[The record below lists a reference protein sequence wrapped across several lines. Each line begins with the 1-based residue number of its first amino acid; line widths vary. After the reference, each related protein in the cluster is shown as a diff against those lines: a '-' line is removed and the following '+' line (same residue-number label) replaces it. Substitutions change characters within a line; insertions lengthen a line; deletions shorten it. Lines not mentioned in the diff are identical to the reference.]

1 MFVYN
6 LSSPT
11 TLTDNQFI
19 TYKTHQDSIDGHS
32 HSPSGTPLPEPES
45 DMRINFRLNLT
56 PEATMKILMDPKAGD
71 YIALNGHGNIRANYY
86 NKGDFTM
93 YGTYIIDHGIY
104 KLSLQDVIRKDF
116 IFNPGGTI
124 VFGGPPIQA
133 DLNLQAVYTVPSVS
147 LNDLSAR
154 STFSQITYA

>member
-93 YGTYIIDHGIY
+93 YGTYTIDHGIY
-104 KLSLQDVIRKDF
+104 KLSLQDVIRKGLYF
-116 IFNPGGTI
+116 QSRRYHRIRR
-124 VFGGPPIQA
+124 
-133 DLNLQAVYTVPSVS
+133 
-147 LNDLSAR
+147 SAR
-154 STFSQITYA
+154 PSRPQPASRLHRTLRIAERPERTLHLQPK